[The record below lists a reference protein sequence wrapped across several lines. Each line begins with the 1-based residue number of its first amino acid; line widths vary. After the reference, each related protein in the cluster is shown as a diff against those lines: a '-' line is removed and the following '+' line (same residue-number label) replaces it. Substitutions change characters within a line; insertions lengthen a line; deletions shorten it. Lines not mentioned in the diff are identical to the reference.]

1 MTARISLLFLASAL
15 ALSACG
21 QGAQTPQP
29 VGLSASAS
37 PEDRLVAAIEAEG
50 CALTSGNVGSVLLR
64 ANLTQA
70 ALPALTDALAK
81 QGRLAA
87 TDGSALRVL
96 SPNCA

>member
-1 MTARISLLFLASAL
+1 MTARVPLLLLAGAL

-21 QGAQTPQP
+21 QGAQSPQP
-29 VGLSASAS
+29 VGLSASAA
-37 PEDRLVAAIEAEG
+37 PADRLIAAIEAEG
-50 CALTSGNVGSVLLR
+50 CTLTSGNVGSVLLR

-70 ALPALTDALAK
+70 DLPGLTDALST

-87 TDGSALRVL
+87 TDGSSLRVL

>member
-1 MTARISLLFLASAL
+1 MTARVPLLLLAGAL

-21 QGAQTPQP
+21 QLGQSPRP
-29 VGLSASAS
+29 VGLSASAAPS
-37 PEDRLVAAIEAEG
+37 DRLIAAIEAEG

-70 ALPALTDALAK
+70 DLPGLTESLAT
-81 QGRLAA
+81 QGRLQA